1 MYASF
6 LGFCAPYIWTFLNSL
21 FKIEYFNKLLYPA
34 VRPGRFCLFPAASGR
49 MQAEVRQQR
58 LFRRCCPHAADV

>member
-21 FKIEYFNKLLYPA
+21 CKIEFFNKLLE
-34 VRPGRFCLFPAASGR
+34 AAA
-49 MQAEVRQQR
+49 MQVGG
-58 LFRRCCPHAADV
+58 

>member
-21 FKIEYFNKLLYPA
+21 FKIEFFNKLLDAMHIAGCHRY
-34 VRPGRFCLFPAASGR
+34 AAIEFST
-49 MQAEVRQQR
+49 MDIKR
-58 LFRRCCPHAADV
+58 LPDL